1 MKKLLIVLVALV
13 TLTGMV
19 MAEGG
24 SSSPSTTGAGNS
36 LVIWSFTN
44 ELEDPIAYF
53 EDITGAEVEFIIVPS
68 EDYLTKIRPV
78 LRSGQD
84 APDVFTGEAAFVKE
98 LVNSGFWMPLEQF
111 NPDLSQIA
119 PYVVDIGTD
128 PSGDVVALSW
138 QTTPGGVFYR
148 RSIANDVWGTDEPD
162 FVGDLYSS
170 WDSFLDAAEELKAA
184 GYYAVPGYADTQWF
198 ALNGREAGWVI
209 DGALD
214 IAPEMIE
221 YIEIAKTIYDSGY
234 GANIS
239 QWSPAWFEAMGKDS
253 DVFSFMLP
261 TWGLHYVLK
270 DSQTDPDS
278 EDAMAEDVATSS
290 WGDWGLTSG
299 PAPYFWGGTWLGVY
313 DGSKNPDLAYK
324 FVEMMTLNADFM
336 TYWAKKTGDFLSN
349 VDVVDSI
356 VGDFSESFLDGQNH
370 YEYFQS
376 QAGIV
381 NGNTITEYDQNIN
394 SFFGNRLADYLNGA
408 STYDEMIELFKA
420 DVQDAYPEL
429 EV

>member
-13 TLTGMV
+13 AITGMA
-19 MAEGG
+19 MANGG
-24 SSSPSTTGAGNS
+24 SSTGAMPEGNK
-36 LVIWSFTN
+36 LVVWSFTN
-44 ELEDPIAYF
+44 ELEDPIAFF
-53 EDITGAEVEFIIVPS
+53 ENLTGAEVEFIIVPS

-78 LRSGQD
+78 LRSGTD

-128 PSGDVVALSW
+128 PNGDVVALSW

-148 RSIANDVWGTDEPD
+148 RSIAKEVFGTDAPNAI
-162 FVGDLYSS
+162 GDLYGS
-170 WDSFLDAAEELKAA
+170 WDDFLDTAEELKAA

-221 YIEIAKTIYDSGY
+221 YIEIAKTIFDNGY
-234 GANIS
+234 SADIS

-270 DSQTDPDS
+270 DSQAAPGDDDY
-278 EDAMAEDVATSS
+278 DASLSS

-313 DGSKNPDLAYK
+313 SGTKVPDLAYS

-336 TYWAKKTGDFLSN
+336 TYWAEETGDFLSN

-356 VGDFSESFLDGQNH
+356 VNDFSESFLAGQNH
-370 YEYFQS
+370 YKYFQS
-376 QAGIV
+376 QASIV
-381 NGNTITEYDQNIN
+381 NGNTLTEYDQDIN

-408 STYDEMIELFKA
+408 TTYDEMIELFKQ